1 MSMKNISPPV
11 FYYHSVAP
19 KLFDGWLLKF
29 LTIKLANFEQQMAYL
44 KDNNLQAIFMDE
56 WLRIRIGHKTSTGKE
71 VCLTFDD
78 GLLDNWVY
86 AWPVAKKYGMKFTI
100 FVSPECIEPRSV
112 VRPTLEDVW
121 NGKCKPEALEALGYL
136 SWEEIK
142 IMQES
147 GVVDIQSHTMTHAKY
162 LTSTT
167 LRGFYYGGFKGYH
180 PILNANPGLRATYM
194 HDANFEKRLPLGSP
208 LFEETSSVIVK
219 KHTINKE
226 FIEETAALASKH
238 NLKNESGR
246 PGFEHAARQL
256 YDDYARAGKLLD
268 SMEKEEDYRA
278 RIKYEIV
285 DSKRIIEE
293 KLGKPVQFL
302 CWPHG
307 DNNSA
312 THALAKE
319 SGYLATTSGKMLR
332 EQNEAD
338 RIPRL
343 AADFENSPWVNRQK
357 FHFKVGAHYRKQPY
371 YAIARLNELKNK
383 VSQR

>member
-1 MSMKNISPPV
+1 MSMRNISPPV

-29 LTIKLANFEQQMAYL
+29 LTLKLANFEQQLAYL
-44 KDNNLQAIFMDE
+44 SENHFQSVFMDE

-86 AWPVAKKYGMKFTI
+86 AWPLAKKYGMKFTI
-100 FVSPECIEPRSV
+100 FISPDCIEPRSV

-121 NGKCKPEALEALGYL
+121 NGRCKAEELEALGYL

-142 IMQES
+142 LMQES

-162 LTSTT
+162 ISSPT

-180 PILNANPGLRATYM
+180 PILNANPQLRAVYTS
-194 HDANFEKRLPLGSP
+194 DPDFEKRLPLGTP
-208 LFEETSSVIVK
+208 LFEETSSVVVK
-219 KHTINKE
+219 KHFINQE
-226 FIEETAALASKH
+226 MVREVTTLAAKYD
-238 NLKNESGR
+238 LKGEAGR
-246 PGFEHAARQL
+246 PEFEQAAMQV
-256 YDDYARAGKLLD
+256 YDDYARTGKLLEG
-268 SMEKEEDYRA
+268 MEKEEEYRS
-278 RIKYEIV
+278 RLKYEIV
-285 DSKRIIEE
+285 DSKQIIEA

-312 THALAKE
+312 AHALAKE

-343 AADFENSPWVNRQK
+343 AADFENKPWVNRQK

-371 YAIARLNELKNK
+371 YAISRLNELKNK

>member
-1 MSMKNISPPV
+1 MRNISPPV

-19 KLFDGWLLKF
+19 KLYDGWLLKF
-29 LTIKLANFEQQMAYL
+29 LTLKLANFEQQLSYL
-44 KDNNLQAIFMDE
+44 KDNNLQSIFMDE
-56 WLRIRIGHKTSTGKE
+56 WLRIRIGHKTPTGRE

-86 AWPVAKKYGMKFTI
+86 AWPLAKKYGMKFTI

-121 NGKCKPEALEALGYL
+121 NGKCKPEELKALGYL
-136 SWEEIK
+136 SWEELK
-142 IMQES
+142 LMQES
-147 GVVDIQSHTMTHAKY
+147 GIVDIQSHTMTHAKY
-162 LTSTT
+162 NASTN
-167 LRGFYYGGFKGYH
+167 LRGFYYGGFKGFH
-180 PILNANPGLRATYM
+180 PILNAHPELRAVYM
-194 HDANFEKRLPLGSP
+194 DDPDFEKHLPLGSP
-208 LFEETSSVIVK
+208 LFEETSAVVVK
-219 KHTINKE
+219 KHFINPE
-226 FIEETAALASKH
+226 LMASITLLADKF
-238 NLKNESGR
+238 NLKNEAER
-246 PGFEHAARQL
+246 PRFEKAARQIC
-256 YDDYARAGKLLD
+256 DDFARTGKLLD
-268 SMEKEEDYRA
+268 KMEKEEEYRA
-278 RIKYEIV
+278 RLKYEIV
-285 DSKRIIEE
+285 DSKRILEE

-312 THALAKE
+312 AHTLAKE

-371 YAIARLNELKNK
+371 YAIARLNEFKNK
-383 VSQR
+383 VTQH

>member
-1 MSMKNISPPV
+1 M
-11 FYYHSVAP
+11 
-19 KLFDGWLLKF
+19 
-29 LTIKLANFEQQMAYL
+29 
-44 KDNNLQAIFMDE
+44 
-56 WLRIRIGHKTSTGKE
+56 R
-71 VCLTFDD
+71 
-78 GLLDNWVY
+78 
-86 AWPVAKKYGMKFTI
+86 
-100 FVSPECIEPRSV
+100 
-112 VRPTLEDVW
+112 DV
-121 NGKCKPEALEALGYL
+121 
-136 SWEEIK
+136 
-142 IMQES
+142 
-147 GVVDIQSHTMTHAKY
+147 
-162 LTSTT
+162 
-167 LRGFYYGGFKGYH
+167 
-180 PILNANPGLRATYM
+180 
-194 HDANFEKRLPLGSP
+194 NFEKRLPLGSP

-226 FIEETAALASKH
+226 FIEETAALAGKYD
-238 NLKNESGR
+238 LKNETGR
-246 PGFEHAARQL
+246 PGFELAARQL
-256 YDDYARAGKLLD
+256 YADYDRAGKLLD
-268 SMEKEEDYRA
+268 NMEKEEDYRA
-278 RIKYEIV
+278 RVKYEIV

-312 THALAKE
+312 AHTLAKE

>member
-1 MSMKNISPPV
+1 MINISPPV

-19 KLFDGWLLKF
+19 KLYDGWLLKF
-29 LTIKLANFEQQMAYL
+29 LTLKLANFEQQMAYL
-44 KDNNLQAIFMDE
+44 KSHNFQSIFMGE
-56 WLRIRIGHKTSTGKE
+56 WLRIRIGHKTATGKE

-100 FVSPECIEPRSV
+100 FVSPECIEPRAV

-121 NGKCKPEALEALGYL
+121 NGKCKEEELEALGYL
-136 SWEEIK
+136 SWDELK

-147 GVVDIQSHTMTHAKY
+147 GVVDVQSHTMTHAKY
-162 LTSTT
+162 NSSPT

-180 PILNANPGLRATYM
+180 PILNANPDLRATYM
-194 HDANFEKRLPLGSP
+194 RDPDFEKRLPVGSP
-208 LFEETSSVIVK
+208 LFEESSAVVVK
-219 KHTINKE
+219 KNFINRE
-226 FIEETAALASKH
+226 FIEDTTALAAKH
-238 NLKNESGR
+238 NLKIEAER
-246 PGFEHAARQL
+246 PAFEKEARRIA
-256 YDDYARAGKLLD
+256 DDYARAGKLLER
-268 SMEKEEDYRA
+268 MEKDEDYRSRLA
-278 RIKYEIV
+278 YEII

-312 THALAKE
+312 AHTLAKE

-357 FHFKVGAHYRKQPY
+357 FHYKVAAHYRKQPY
-371 YAIARLNELKNK
+371 YTIARLNEFKNK

>member
-1 MSMKNISPPV
+1 MKNISPPV

-19 KLFDGWLLKF
+19 KMFDGWLLKF

-44 KDNNLQAIFMDE
+44 KEHHFQSIFMDE
-56 WLRIRIGHKTSTGKE
+56 WLRIRRGVKTATGKE

-121 NGKCKPEALEALGYL
+121 TGKCKEEELDGLGYL
-136 SWEEIK
+136 SWDELK
-142 IMQES
+142 LMQES
-147 GVVDIQSHTMTHAKY
+147 GVVDVQSHTMTHAKY
-162 LTSTT
+162 ISSPT

-180 PILNANPGLRATYM
+180 PILNAHPELRATYF
-194 HDANFEKRLPLGSP
+194 HDADFEKKLPLGTP
-208 LFEETSSVIVK
+208 LFEETSAVVVK
-219 KHTINKE
+219 KHFINAEFFKE
-226 FIEETAALASKH
+226 TQALAQKS
-238 NLKNESGR
+238 NLQNEAKR
-246 PGFEHAARQL
+246 AEFEQSARAIA
-256 YDDYARAGKLLD
+256 DDYARRGKLLD
-268 SMEKEEDYRA
+268 GIEKDEDYRT
-278 RIKYEIV
+278 RLGYEIV

-293 KLGKPVQFL
+293 KLGGKPVHFL

-319 SGYLATTSGKMLR
+319 AGYHATTSGKMLR
-332 EQNEAD
+332 EQDKAD
-338 RIPRL
+338 RIPRIG
-343 AADFENSPWVNRQK
+343 ADFSNGPWVNRQK
-357 FHFKVGAHYRKQPY
+357 FHYKVAAHYHKQPF
-371 YAIARLNELKNK
+371 YAVARLNDFKNK
-383 VSQR
+383 ILQS